1 MDKITTVH
9 FYGIIKQENEK
20 NAKFEHI
27 ILSCSISERQVKLI
41 PDGERVFFPYM
52 DRNIIRKDI
61 FNMIHP
67 LVSLFSISGV
77 KGYYILTENPNE
89 NEIKQQIFQ
98 KIQTD
103 KENLIKKHNE
113 STTRYSSHRGQS
125 SPVPAAI

>member
-9 FYGIIKQENEK
+9 FYGIVKQEREE

-27 ILSCSISERQVKLI
+27 ILSCTISERQVKLI

-52 DRNIIRKDI
+52 DRNIIRKDT

-77 KGYYILTENPNE
+77 KGYYKNKCEKTHSFKGGMKAP
-89 NEIKQQIFQ
+89 F
-98 KIQTD
+98 
-103 KENLIKKHNE
+103 
-113 STTRYSSHRGQS
+113 
-125 SPVPAAI
+125 